1 MGRVS
6 DTAHDGPHLTPH
18 PLPLQANLKKIEKAN
33 PSVSRAVQT
42 RYMAALLLRKQD
54 HVVEEMQ
61 ARGPAILPH
70 PSHISHF

>member
-1 MGRVS
+1 MERS
-6 DTAHDGPHLTPH
+6 AAFKEAL
-18 PLPLQANLKKIEKAN
+18 LREIKKREKLEKKIAANLKKIEKAN

-61 ARGPAILPH
+61 VTG
-70 PSHISHF
+70 